1 MRVLQ
6 PSSSFDGSRILN
18 SPTDRL
24 TLSPKETDIMQAN
37 GETAVRSSISISLQ
51 LQTLQEIR
59 EFCDILS
66 TTDMIP
72 KGYKGKPD
80 DILVAILHGQE
91 VGLPH
96 LQALQSIAVV
106 NGIPSI
112 YGDAALAMVR
122 ASGKLEDFD
131 EWIEVDGARQ
141 EGPFPILKDAD
152 ENKKIVAF
160 CKSKRHGMSR
170 ERITTYSVDD
180 AKRAKLWEKKG
191 ANGYETPWCTVP
203 QRMLMWRARGWN
215 LRDQFGD
222 VLKGL
227 AIYEEAM
234 DIETTRGVDGTYRP
248 VAVQAIEQSRESKA
262 NEEALEKG
270 KEALEREQR
279 EKSLPN
285 TNRQEELAKQQE
297 QAKEKPPTDSKT
309 VPMTVT
315 RACDLLEMAQSP
327 AEIAKV
333 MNEWERV
340 ESTQP
345 ERKKVIDNKDQ
356 AMKRLAAASKKK

>member
-1 MRVLQ
+1 MNAI
-6 PSSSFDGSRILN
+6 SDG
-18 SPTDRL
+18 
-24 TLSPKETDIMQAN
+24 
-37 GETAVRSSISISLQ
+37 TAKSGVSITLQ
-51 LQTLQEIR
+51 LSTLDEIR
-59 EFCDILS
+59 DFCTILS
-66 TTDMIP
+66 TTDMVP

-91 VGLPH
+91 VGVPH

-131 EWIEVDGARQ
+131 EWIEVDGIRQ

-152 ENKKIVAF
+152 ENKVIVAF
-160 CKSKRHGMSR
+160 CKSKRLGMSR

-191 ANGYETPWCTVP
+191 ANGFETPWCTVP

-234 DIETTRGVDGTYRP
+234 DIETTRGAGGTYRP
-248 VAVQAIEQSRESKA
+248 AIAIERSPESKA
-262 NEEALEKG
+262 NEEALAKG
-270 KEALEREQR
+270 QEALAKSQAQPKREAKTE
-279 EKSLPN
+279 EK
-285 TNRQEELAKQQE
+285 RAE
-297 QAKEKPPTDSKT
+297 
-309 VPMTVT
+309 PMTCT
-315 RACDLLEMAQSP
+315 KACDLLEMAQSV

-333 MNEWERV
+333 MNAWGEV
-340 ESTQP
+340 DSTP
-345 ERKKVIDNKDQ
+345 GERKKVLDHKDL
-356 AMKRLAAASKKK
+356 AMKGLSPSKKK